1 MSIIP
6 FSNSKRL
13 WTLSKRYSLGIN
25 LVALLVLFKFSL
37 CNSLCKIE
45 LEELSKSLFDNRIIK
60 ISCDNKLDILL
71 DDKYYEQLSGGEQ
84 RKCDIGLIIAQRKL
98 AQKMKSVSS
107 NILIMDEIFDG
118 LDDVSFNIV
127 LDLLSDEMQDVED
140 NIIISHRNI
149 EEIPFDHKIEV
160 IKNENNISEVNF
172 Y

>member
-1 MSIIP
+1 MLDVINNIIRMSGNQFKAYLLQDIIRQL
-6 FSNSKRL
+6 N
-13 WTLSKRYSLGIN
+13 
-25 LVALLVLFKFSL
+25 
-37 CNSLCKIE
+37 IE
-45 LEELSKSLFDNRIIK
+45 LEQLSKSLFDDRIIT
-60 ISCDNKLDILL
+60 IACDNKLDILL
-71 DDKYYEQLSGGEQ
+71 NDKYYEQLSGGEQ

-98 AQKMKSVSS
+98 AQKMQSISS

-160 IKNENNISEVNF
+160 IKNEDNISSVKF